1 MTWQGEMD
9 FNAVLLVWFKTHFI
23 SYSNQAVKNHSF
35 LKKSDLK
42 RDDFIMERLFT
53 GSAEAGCLK

>member
-1 MTWQGEMD
+1 MD

-23 SYSNQAVKNHSF
+23 SYINQAVKNHSF